1 MRTQTFKA
9 KDVKSAINLV
19 NTEFGDKAIILSTKK
34 NNGLVEVEAS
44 DNDEIIL
51 DHKKKIEE
59 KKNFSNVFLKELKTN
74 SLKTNINNENKVS
87 YLKNKD
93 FEVKNDNF
101 ENSSKEIFEKIRDD
115 ISSLRKEMNGMI
127 VTDQSG
133 ISDELSHQ
141 TPIKLRQEK
150 FSPEIINKLNYSFIG
165 KNLEDG
171 RVSFFRELSR
181 KLASNDFSR
190 LLKSKNIFIFGNSGS
205 GKSTL
210 AAKLASYL
218 SDAKNTKK
226 INFFEVTN
234 SSTGHS
240 DVLKSYSRVLGF
252 SLNDYKAF
260 DFKNYTD
267 NDEWINIFDF
277 SGEMNFSIQKIKE
290 IKNSFP
296 SFDFC
301 SILTVQSGSNSEMIN
316 GITKKVEDIRPM
328 VAITKLDECWVGAEE
343 FSSLAL
349 NNSRIGMVT
358 GTKVIIDSIIEA
370 NENAL
375 TKYMKDNFEN
385 V

>member
-44 DNDEIIL
+44 DNDEIIS

-101 ENSSKEIFEKIRDD
+101 ESSSKEIFEKIRDD

>member
-44 DNDEIIL
+44 DNDEIIS
-51 DHKKKIEE
+51 DHKKKNEE

-93 FEVKNDNF
+93 FEVKNDNI

>member
-44 DNDEIIL
+44 DNDEIIS

-101 ENSSKEIFEKIRDD
+101 QNSSKEIFEKIRDD

>member
-44 DNDEIIL
+44 DNDEIIS

-74 SLKTNINNENKVS
+74 SLKTNISNENKVS

>member
-44 DNDEIIL
+44 DNDEIIS

-87 YLKNKD
+87 YLKKKD